1 MQFFRSS
8 GPIESGGCQDP
19 RVGVVYG
26 YFAAADDDDA
36 VRAVMREDDEPTA
49 TGYDGYDVNGMDPTV
64 DLLPAE
70 VILSGRSATTIQADP
85 RHSHLLATADDGQL
99 FCLWLTDALRDA
111 LAAADHGSLH
121 QVARARFAS
130 DVFSTPPD
138 PDGLAE
144 FLEQAV
150 DLASRAVGRGH
161 RLYCWICV

>member
-1 MQFFRSS
+1 M
-8 GPIESGGCQDP
+8 
-19 RVGVVYG
+19 GVIYG

-49 TGYDGYDVNGMDPTV
+49 TGYDGFDVNGMDPTV

-85 RHSHLLATADDGQL
+85 RHGHLIATADDGQL
-99 FCLWLTDALRDA
+99 FCLSLTDALRDA

-121 QVARARFAS
+121 QVARAWSAS